1 MKKIFLL
8 IIFTILIFPVYSQ
21 VYPNVG
27 VFPFEV
33 LIQEIADLEAY
44 RAGLSGAELA
54 AVDQAISQAN
64 IANARLISELNELAT
79 LATTRV
85 TEELNSWRLM
95 NLFTGERAGNA
106 DYLIRGSVS
115 RLGDQ
120 IVLTAT
126 TIQRSTGRVLNTSR
140 QAGTAIN
147 TLMVES
153 FCEQLASYIPI
164 PNFLLGTWQTTI
176 NLVDGPVLCIMEFLD
191 DRTVRVHRFD
201 TWEHNGTNSLVYHGI
216 GSGTYTYLGYRRR
229 NVDLGGQQV
238 IADATIGINL
248 RLEDALPEYI
258 SVNIS
263 GLRVLFDD
271 ARNNFEIT
279 YGAIP
284 FGNNFSGP
292 SVYPGERLFYTSFT
306 KIQSRTPYAGQT
318 DFPLMESEIPIQA
331 APIWSRDLESL
342 VLGQPYLMAESI
354 VVATADGNASSY
366 YMTGT
371 ELWSFEP
378 ETTVTPFLARSVE
391 GAAYFSDSTG
401 LFKTLNRVGNEL
413 WNEVFNEPVSFPP
426 VVGWDGRVFI
436 PVGSSVF
443 TRTASGH
450 PLWSRDLGSPM
461 VTMPILDQAGS
472 FVTALENRD
481 FIRITQFSAIERI
494 ALDEIPVIITP
505 IVSNDQHSYILF
517 YQSGRTEKITYN
529 ESAPRG
535 SRLSRS
541 SFISF
546 QALPAAAAGRGD
558 RIALLLRD
566 GNVQFID
573 GSGSLIWTDES
584 HETTAYRRQTQSGP
598 ANLNQNNSSIVFD
611 NRGIYIMTTNGIT
624 GFSENGRRRFM
635 LRMEEAGSIPG
646 FSEEGMFYTGARD
659 NYIHAYKLDNRA
671 LNLRRSRYYGPMP
684 EGNYGLGNPPPSPW
698 SSDPHRWESYEQA
711 RMYDIIEEMIDSG
724 QIGENEPIV
733 VAYLHEMIGFFLTEG
748 HYSRTLPRVL
758 ISQHVAFIRL
768 LGRIGS
774 RDTIPFLLSIFDN
787 YHEPSVRSASA
798 EAIGRIGVDPD
809 GSAFVSYSF
818 FLAPNNPN
826 RDPQMIL
833 SASGSIADLV
843 RFSGPPLAGDG
854 LLLLRMFSNL
864 TWIPLR
870 IRNQINEEIESLYRE
885 GLNWTLQ

>member
-1 MKKIFLL
+1 MKKLFLF
-8 IIFTILIFPVYSQ
+8 IIFTALIFPVYSQ
-21 VYPNVG
+21 ILPNVG
-27 VFPFEV
+27 VRPFEV
-33 LIQEIADLEAY
+33 FIQEINDLEAS
-44 RAGLSGAELA
+44 RAGLTGAELD
-54 AVDQAISQAN
+54 AVNQAINQAN
-64 IANARLISELNELAT
+64 IANAALISELNELAT

-85 TEELNSWRLM
+85 IEELNSWRLM
-95 NLFTGERAGNA
+95 NLFTGDRAGSA
-106 DYLIRGSVS
+106 DYIINGRVS
-115 RLGDQ
+115 RTGNQ

-126 TIQRSTGRVLNTSR
+126 TVQRSTGWILNSSR

-176 NLVDGPVLCIMEFLD
+176 NLIDGPVLCIIEFLD

-201 TWEHNGTNSLVYHGI
+201 TWEHNGTNSLIYHGI
-216 GSGTYTYLGYRRR
+216 GSGTYTYMGYRRR

-238 IADATIGINL
+238 IADATVGIDL
-248 RLEDALPEYI
+248 TLEDALPAYI
-258 SVNIS
+258 SIDIS
-263 GLRVLFDD
+263 GLRVMFDD
-271 ARNNFEIT
+271 ERNNFEIT

-284 FGNNFSGP
+284 FGNNFSGS

-306 KIQSRTPYAGQT
+306 KIQNRVPYAGET
-318 DFPLMESEIPIQA
+318 NFPTTASEIQIQA
-331 APIWSRDLESL
+331 APIWSRDLETL

-371 ELWSFEP
+371 ELWTFEP
-378 ETTVTPFLARSVE
+378 ETTVTPYLARSVE

-401 LFKTLNRVGNEL
+401 FFKTLNRVGNEL
-413 WNEVFNEPVSFPP
+413 WNEVFDEPVSFPP

-436 PVGSSVF
+436 PVGSSVY
-443 TRTASGH
+443 TRTASGQ
-450 PLWSRDLGSPM
+450 PLWSRDLESTII
-461 VTMPILDQAGS
+461 TMPILDLAGS
-472 FVTALENRD
+472 FVTVLENMD
-481 FIRITQFSAIERI
+481 FVRITQFSAIERI
-494 ALDEIPVIITP
+494 ALNEIPLIIAP
-505 IVSNDQHSYILF
+505 IVNNNVHSYILF

-529 ESAPRG
+529 ESGVRG

-541 SFISF
+541 NFISF
-546 QALPAAAAGRGD
+546 QAMPAAAAGRGD

-566 GNVQFID
+566 GTVQLID
-573 GSGSLIWTDES
+573 DSGNLVWSDES
-584 HETTAYRRQTQSGP
+584 HESIRGS
-598 ANLNQNNSSIVFD
+598 ANINQNSSSVVFD
-611 NRGIYIMTTNGIT
+611 NRGIYLLTTNGIT
-624 GFSENGRRRFM
+624 AYSIDGRRRFM
-635 LRMEEAGSIPG
+635 LKMDEVYSIPG

-671 LNLRRSRYYGPMP
+671 LNVMRSRYYGPMP

-698 SSDPHRWESYEQA
+698 ASDPHRWESYEQDS
-711 RMYDIIEEMIDSG
+711 MYELIEEMIISG

-748 HYSRTLPRVL
+748 NYSRTLPRVL

-774 RDTIPFLLSIFDN
+774 RDTIPFLLRIFN
-787 YHEPSVRSASA
+787 EYHEPSVRSAAA

-809 GSAFVSYSF
+809 GAAFVSYSF

-833 SASGSIADLV
+833 SAAGSIADLI

-854 LLLLRMFSNL
+854 LLLMRMFSNL

-870 IRNQINEEIESLYRE
+870 IRNQINEEIDSLYRE